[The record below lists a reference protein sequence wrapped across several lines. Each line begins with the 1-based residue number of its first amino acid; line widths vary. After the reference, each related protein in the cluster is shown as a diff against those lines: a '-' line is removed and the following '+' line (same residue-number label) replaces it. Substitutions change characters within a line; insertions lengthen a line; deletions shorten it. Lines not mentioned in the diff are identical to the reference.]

1 MAIPYPYNRLGIN
14 TGGEII
20 KYEPILGSQGVFVY
34 DSRNASVT
42 NYVSSAMNFIG
53 LNIGRGSGVD
63 IWSRGYVKD
72 LGFIDYSGACSIYSG
87 GKAVNLTL
95 NGYRVSIYNNG
106 GYINSLSS
114 FPGNNTFYFYS
125 GASVNNI
132 YIISSSWIYA
142 NDDVKIS
149 NATLVSRVSIIGT
162 SNISINSLS
171 LGQSA
176 QVYITGG
183 EVNNASYGANGA
195 VIDITD
201 GFLRNVSISNV
212 QDWNCIN
219 LRSAT
224 FFDGSYFPWYYRSS
238 RYGLY
243 HELNIYDEN
252 CYLSNISAY
261 LSDGSAEPSSKYVL
275 IRVHANNVTISD
287 INLAGLENYDFGGY
301 IYTNLD
307 IHGTNK
313 TGSYWVSNNTYH
325 NFSIFVNSVTV
336 KSNATCYFD
345 TLHVDHRLYISAPNF
360 NANNVVI
367 YNVDAWTDYG
377 AIIWPTNMQSIS
389 VNGVHG
395 DNIRFAFSN
404 GSGSNV
410 PFFDYQAV
418 SINGYI
424 YSPYMDGFYLYSG
437 TFIKPYIES
446 CLFLKNNASVLSYT
460 NDIETSNDS
469 VSLLVY
475 PGYTSTTDTLTSDIN
490 GTTYTYYKQ
499 SYNTAYLNSINMS
512 SGTLFIDSYGS
523 ITISNLVLGSDYNI
537 EGFTDIFKTTSVY
550 YGYNTRYNFYEEN
563 RILQGTHPYGYFNY
577 SSGTYTTPYIK
588 GSLTVRGDASIIDGY
603 LGGTVYIQSGG
614 YASGVTVLSG
624 GYLSYDSYTV
634 DFPGN
639 IYNVIQSSGGDV
651 FICGSSE
658 AIANP
663 ISGINDYG
671 AFSVLNGVLYNGA
684 FYGSR
689 INSFLNATYDIYG
702 ASNLHVNN
710 KATCLFICNNDSWY
724 GTKSIYA
731 TDITLDSVY
740 LNSGGCLYL
749 SQYPGQYKINMNV
762 VYIDSGRL
770 SLKGSAPIM
779 DTVYPYTGV
788 TVNSVIFL
796 GNKNQYLNALKVPY
810 NKDVIEH
817 VYVESGANVYI
828 NEGSFNSV
836 DVASGGGVIIDSTN
850 YITNLSGYFNIQS
863 GGYMLMDIGV
873 SNNIDI
879 SGINERGSFVNSYNY
894 VSNVIFNWPPNRYSL
909 IDSSYFSGVTKTLF
923 SCLFSNDYNIYLNNC
938 SLVACTMVGGDVTIF
953 EGDINYM
960 YISEAVV
967 SQDSA
972 NASFCY
978 LYGGTYYLMEN
989 VTLHDIS
996 VMGGELTQHYYNDAI
1011 YGLSNVEVGSN
1022 NEQGL
1027 RGWVDLYGLY
1037 NISNLIAQNGGYLW
1051 LHNGTNWNDI
1061 RVNSGGYAII
1071 DRGTSVSNV
1080 LVNGGGTAKISGK
1093 NIQNVTVNNLGTL
1106 TVSYCEPA
1114 GLSIMPGGSV
1124 ILIGSL
1130 AKLSNVTLNGNVS
1143 LVGSASLDGCLL
1155 NSDRY
1160 IYANV
1165 GILTNCEVS
1174 GGSIII
1180 EGYCR
1185 AERLVLNGGYIGGSK
1200 IQAASLVLNDVTANF
1215 TCGAFYS
1222 LIQNGG
1228 VLNLNLSRSDYVE
1241 YGTINNGGIIIDSGA
1256 SLYQCQISGGS
1267 ITLQNSGVVSSCTIN
1282 NGDVIIDSMATLY
1295 QCLVSG
1301 GSMTL
1306 QNSGVVSYCTINNG
1320 GVIIDSID
1328 RTAALYRCQVN
1339 GGSITIQNSCV
1350 MNYCT
1355 INNGGV
1361 IIDSNASLYKCLVS
1375 GGSITLQNLGAMS
1388 DGTINNG
1395 GVIIDSSAI
1404 VYRCQVNGGNITL
1417 QNSGEMSSC
1426 SIYGVTIDVNTL
1438 CELRGCIINGGTI
1451 ILNNGT
1457 TYYCTLNEGT
1467 IINNGGYNS
1476 YLVSNGGVIINN
1488 SLSSSE

>member
-20 KYEPILGSQGVFVY
+20 KYEPILGSLGVFVY

-42 NYVSSAMNFIG
+42 NYISSSMNFIG
-53 LNIGRGSGVD
+53 LNIGGSAGVD

-72 LGFIDYSGACSIYSG
+72 LTLGYSGACSIYSG
-87 GKAVNLTL
+87 GKAVNLSV
-95 NGYRVSIYNNG
+95 NSYRVSIYNNG
-106 GYINSLSS
+106 GYINSLYD
-114 FPGNNTFYFYS
+114 PIGNTFYFYS

-132 YIISSSWIYA
+132 YIRSEAWIYA

-149 NATLVSRVSIIGT
+149 NATLYQDGSIIGT
-162 SNISINSLS
+162 SNISITDLY
-171 LGQSA
+171 LGNYA

-195 VIDITD
+195 VIDIND

-212 QDWNCIN
+212 QAWNCIN

-224 FFDGSYFPWYYRSS
+224 FFDGSYFPYYYDYDYNGTK
-238 RYGLY
+238 YGLY
-243 HELNIYDEN
+243 HELNIYGDN

-261 LSDGSAEPSSKYVL
+261 LSDVSAEPSSKYVL

-287 INLAGLENYDFGGY
+287 INLADLENYDFGGY

-313 TGSYWVSNNTYH
+313 YGSYWASNNTYH

-345 TLHVDHRLYISAPNF
+345 TLHVNHRLYISAPNF
-360 NANNVVI
+360 NANNVVV
-367 YNVDAWTDYG
+367 YNVDEWTEAG

-410 PFFDYQAV
+410 PFFDNQTA

-424 YSPYMDGFYLYSG
+424 YSPYLMGGVLSLYSG
-437 TFIKPYIES
+437 TFIKPYLES
-446 CLFLKNNASVLSYT
+446 LLFLGNNASILSYT

-469 VSLLVY
+469 VSLLVS
-475 PGYTSTTDTLTSDIN
+475 PGYASTTDTLTSDIN

-603 LGGTVYIQSGG
+603 LGGTVYVQSGG

-749 SQYPGQYKINMNV
+749 SQYPGQHKINMNV

-873 SNNIDI
+873 GNNIDI

-923 SCLFSNDYNIYLNNC
+923 SCLFSNDYNIYLNSC

-953 EGDINYM
+953 NGDINYM
-960 YISEAVV
+960 YISEAIV
-967 SQDSA
+967 SQNSV

-978 LYGGTYYLMEN
+978 LYGGTYYLMSS

-996 VMGGELTQHYYNDAI
+996 VMGGELTQHYYNGNI

-1022 NEQGL
+1022 NEQGP

-1071 DRGTSVSNV
+1071 DQGTSVNNV
-1080 LVNGGGTAKISGK
+1080 LVNGGGTAEISGE
-1093 NIQNVTVNNLGTL
+1093 NIQDVTVNNLGTL

-1130 AKLSNVTLNGNVS
+1130 AKLSNVTLNGNVYLS
-1143 LVGSASLDGCLL
+1143 ASASLDGCLL

-1185 AERLVLNGGYIGGSK
+1185 AERLVLNGGYIGGSE

-1256 SLYQCQISGGS
+1256 SLYK
-1267 ITLQNSGVVSSCTIN
+1267 
-1282 NGDVIIDSMATLY
+1282 
-1295 QCLVSG
+1295 CLVSG

-1320 GVIIDSID
+1320 GVIIDSMA
-1328 RTAALYRCQVN
+1328 TLYQ
-1339 GGSITIQNSCV
+1339 
-1350 MNYCT
+1350 
-1355 INNGGV
+1355 
-1361 IIDSNASLYKCLVS
+1361 CLVS
-1375 GGSITLQNLGAMS
+1375 
-1388 DGTINNG
+1388 
-1395 GVIIDSSAI
+1395 
-1404 VYRCQVNGGNITL
+1404 GGNITL

-1426 SIYGVTIDVNTL
+1426 SIYGVTIDVSTF

>member
-72 LGFIDYSGACSIYSG
+72 LTFIDYSVACSVYSG
-87 GKAVNLTL
+87 GKAVNLSVQ
-95 NGYRVSIYNNG
+95 GSAVSIYNNG

-114 FPGNNTFYFYS
+114 PPRWNTFYFYS

-132 YIISSSWIYA
+132 YIGTSSWIYA
-142 NDDVKIS
+142 NDGVNIS
-149 NATLVSRVSIIGT
+149 NATIYWDASIIGT
-162 SNISINSLS
+162 SDISINSLS
-171 LGQSA
+171 LDNYA

-183 EVNNASYGANGA
+183 EVNNASYNDNGA
-195 VIDITD
+195 VIDINN
-201 GFLRNVSISNV
+201 GLLRNVSISNV

-224 FFDGSYFPWYYRSS
+224 FFDGSYFPYYYRSS

-275 IRVHANNVTISD
+275 IRVYANNVTISD

-325 NFSIFVNSVTV
+325 NFSIFVDSVTV

-345 TLHVDHRLYISAPNF
+345 TLYVRDRLYINDPNF
-360 NANNVVI
+360 NANNIVI
-367 YNVDAWTDYG
+367 NNDGWTYLG
-377 AIIWPTNMQSIS
+377 AIVWPTNIQSIS

-410 PFFDYQAV
+410 PFYGNSTVF
-418 SINGYI
+418 INGYI
-424 YSPYMDGFYLYSG
+424 YRPYLMMYALRLYSG
-437 TFIKPYIES
+437 TFINPYLES
-446 CLFLKNNASVLSYT
+446 KLFLGNNASILSYT
-460 NDIETSNDS
+460 NDRETSNNA
-469 VSLLVY
+469 VSLLVS
-475 PGYTSTTDTLTSDIN
+475 PGYTSITDTLTSDIN

-512 SGTLFIDSYGS
+512 SGTLFIAPYGS

-550 YGYNTRYNFYEEN
+550 YGYDTRYNFYEEN

-588 GSLTVRGDASIIDGY
+588 GSLTVHEGASIIDGY

-710 KATCLFICNNDSWY
+710 NATCLFICNNDSWY

-749 SQYPGQYKINMNV
+749 SQYPGQHKINMNV

-770 SLKGSAPIM
+770 SLKGSAPLM
-779 DTVYPYTGV
+779 ETVYPYTGV
-788 TVNSVIFL
+788 TVNNVSFL
-796 GNKNQYLNALKVPY
+796 GNKNQYVNELKIPY
-810 NKDVIEH
+810 NKDAIEH

-836 DVASGGGVIIDSTN
+836 DVAGGGGVIIDSSRD
-850 YITNLSGYFNIQS
+850 ITNLSGYFNIQS
-863 GGYMLMDIGV
+863 GGYLFIGIGAD
-873 SNNIDI
+873 NTIDI

-894 VSNVIFNWPPNRYSL
+894 VSNAIFNWPPNRYSL
-909 IDSSYFSGVTKTLF
+909 LEGSYFSGVTKTLF
-923 SCLFSNDYNIYLNNC
+923 SCLFSNDYNIYLNTC
-938 SLVACTMVGGDVTIF
+938 SVVACTAVGGTISVY
-953 EGDINYM
+953 GGNINYM
-960 YISEAVV
+960 YISGATVV
-967 SQDSA
+967 QKNA

-978 LYGGTYYLMEN
+978 LYGGTYALGYS

-996 VMGGELTQHYYNDAI
+996 VMGGEVESIYGSNARF

-1022 NEQGL
+1022 NEGL
-1027 RGWVDLYGLY
+1027 RGRVDLYYLY

-1071 DRGTSVSNV
+1071 DRGTSVNNV

-1093 NIQNVTVNNLGTL
+1093 NIQDVTVNNLGTL

-1130 AKLSNVTLNGNVS
+1130 AKLSNVTLNGYIYLS
-1143 LVGSASLDGCLL
+1143 SEAILAGCIL

-1160 IYANV
+1160 IYINE
-1165 GILTNCEVS
+1165 GILTNCEVN
-1174 GGSIII
+1174 GGSIIVD
-1180 EGYCR
+1180 GYCW
-1185 AERLVLNGGYIGGSK
+1185 AELVALNGGYIDGSG
-1200 IQAASLVLNDVTANF
+1200 IRTTSLVLNDGTANF
-1215 TCGAFYS
+1215 TRGSNIYF
-1222 LIQNGG
+1222 IQNGG
-1228 VLNLNLSRSDYVE
+1228 VLNLNSRNNAI
-1241 YGTINNGGIIIDSGA
+1241 YGTINNGGVIIDDAQLS
-1256 SLYQCQISGGS
+1256 QCQVSGGS
-1267 ITLQNSGVVSSCTIN
+1267 ITLQNSGT
-1282 NGDVIIDSMATLY
+1282 MY
-1295 QCLVSG
+1295 
-1301 GSMTL
+1301 
-1306 QNSGVVSYCTINNG
+1306 YCTIYG
-1320 GVIIDSID
+1320 G
-1328 RTAALYRCQVN
+1328 
-1339 GGSITIQNSCV
+1339 
-1350 MNYCT
+1350 
-1355 INNGGV
+1355 
-1361 IIDSNASLYKCLVS
+1361 
-1375 GGSITLQNLGAMS
+1375 
-1388 DGTINNG
+1388 
-1395 GVIIDSSAI
+1395 
-1404 VYRCQVNGGNITL
+1404 
-1417 QNSGEMSSC
+1417 
-1426 SIYGVTIDVNTL
+1426 TIDVNTF
-1438 CELRGCIINGGTI
+1438 CRISMCIINSGTI

-1457 TYYCTLNEGT
+1457 MYYCTLNNGT

-1488 SLSSSE
+1488 